1 MSNNDKILVE
11 TNIMNREEVIKI
23 FSKRHS
29 VRQFEDKKVS
39 EEDLSTILEV
49 GHLAPRGMN
58 RHAQHFYCFRKG
70 EEKRAK
76 LDSFLFSK
84 LNRDP
89 FYNADVIVLVFV
101 DSTSVA
107 PVEDGSACIENMLLA
122 ASLLDLGGCWIHC
135 PSTIFNDEKNKPFLK
150 EIDIKD
156 DMHASDGIALGY
168 KVER

>member
-1 MSNNDKILVE
+1 
-11 TNIMNREEVIKI
+11 MNREEVIKI

-29 VRQFEDKKVS
+29 IRQFEDKKVS
-39 EEDLSTILEV
+39 EEDLSTILEA

-107 PVEDGSACIENMLLA
+107 PVEDGSPA
-122 ASLLDLGGCWIHC
+122 
-135 PSTIFNDEKNKPFLK
+135 LK
-150 EIDIKD
+150 TCC
-156 DMHASDGIALGY
+156 
-168 KVER
+168 